1 THLKIGTTC
10 LTCLRGQHPNSKIHR
25 GSSVQCPLC
34 TEAYTTATGIIN
46 HLESD
51 TCPSAQ
57 NISRDDFYRR
67 VHSRDPQGVISK
79 TLIDWNG
86 EAEYEATVHPWNG
99 SGYKCHLCHRV
110 LQEIHNLDQHL
121 KSPTRSPFHWG
132 VATISVTNGVG
143 VKFHKM
149 DIAYFER
156 LHGVECR
163 QVGFFQKAPWRCGA
177 NRHRKNHKGWLAF

>member
-1 THLKIGTTC
+1 MVVDGGDMGGL
-10 LTCLRGQHPNSKIHR
+10 
-25 GSSVQCPLC
+25 SSGMLGV
-34 TEAYTTATGIIN
+34 N

-99 SGYKCHLCHRV
+99 SGYECHLCHRV